1 MLLDSKYKAS
11 SVTMNAMLCLLILP
25 VASVREGA
33 SVQRSAMNQEAE
45 STTDINLNLDTAS
58 GHRRYF
64 NQHSAISLD
73 ALQHPIWSQE
83 PLRKQPAVTGICC
96 AITMLAIAG
105 FIFLCWRTGEW
116 ETKDKQDIVYNYD
129 NMKFLLIFCVVYGH
143 LLLYIILGVASD
155 SKTWLSNHSDAALKY
170 LYIAG
175 SIVVVPMFCF
185 ISGILSQA
193 KASQGQFVTS
203 QGQPVIGSSFIKFIC
218 FDLAPLLIWLFIK
231 DVIITALSGAGPQ
244 EIWLALKA
252 TLYLVPKMDV
262 RSYEWFWV
270 MLCVWRASCFLVW
283 THLSPLAGMTISLTI
298 SCVAGYTSLG
308 YADNFLALLPYLVA
322 GYVLPS
328 SKVLG
333 LAEKTSCRARLLVA
347 AAVLLW
353 IFVGQEMTFLEP
365 LPDGYGS
372 YATGRS
378 RIAFENAA
386 SIHFYL
392 FWTRK
397 VAKFAL
403 DIAVL
408 IAFLFFVIPRK
419 ATAVSWIGRYSLFP
433 YLLHPVGLIWR
444 ERLVAAF
451 PPPVV
456 TSSWGHSLVYAALAL
471 YALAITALFASA
483 PCRWLFGWCIKPP
496 IDRFVPLWFKEALGL
511 QESETKAVD
520 RREQSV

>member
-1 MLLDSKYKAS
+1 M
-11 SVTMNAMLCLLILP
+11 MNAMLCLLILP
-25 VASVREGA
+25 VASVREEA
-33 SVQRSAMNQEAE
+33 SVQRGAMNREEAKSVTE
-45 STTDINLNLDTAS
+45 INLNLDTAS
-58 GHRRYF
+58 GHWRYF
-64 NQHSAISLD
+64 SQNSAISLD

-105 FIFLCWRTGEW
+105 FIFLCWRAGEW

-129 NMKFLLIFCVVYGH
+129 NMKFLLICCVVYGH

-193 KASQGQFVTS
+193 KAGQQRQRFGNAFV
-203 QGQPVIGSSFIKFIC
+203 KFIC

-231 DVIITALSGAGPQ
+231 DFIITALSGSGPH

-252 TLYLVPKMDV
+252 TLHLAPKMDV

-270 MLCVWRASCFLVW
+270 MLCVWKASCFLVW
-283 THLSPLAGMTISLTI
+283 THLTPLAGMSISLTV

-333 LAEKTSCRARLLVA
+333 LAERTSCGARLLVA
-347 AAVLLW
+347 AAGLLW

-378 RIAFENAA
+378 RLAFENAA
-386 SIHFYL
+386 SLHLYF

-408 IAFLFFVIPRK
+408 IAVLFFVIPRK

-433 YLLHPVGLIWR
+433 YLLHPVGLIWK

-471 YALAITALFASA
+471 YALAIAALFASA
-483 PCRWLFGWCIKPP
+483 PCRWLFGWCIKPQ
-496 IDRFVPLWFKEALGL
+496 IDCVLPSWFKEALGL